1 MTDKQTITG
10 LVITGTLLVLL
21 IIVTLFL
28 EGNNRDILLN
38 EGGIV
43 ESASVIGYFLCAA
56 FILYKGSLAYLIRF
70 HYLFLLIIFFMLR
83 ELDFHKRFTT
93 MGIFKSQFFISNN
106 VPFVEKFI
114 GTLVILLL
122 LYLIFSILYFNLK
135 DFYYGLRNR
144 STVSLGALI
153 VAILLVASKFLD
165 GIARKLNEVGIEVG
179 GRASMHASAMEEILE
194 LGIPIVLLLT
204 FNAYFKQIIKPDN
217 AIPTE
222 ANSTVPQSRK

>member
-1 MTDKQTITG
+1 MHTIEIPMTDRQTIIG
-10 LVITGTLLVLL
+10 LVITGMLLVFL
-21 IIVTLFL
+21 IIVALFL
-28 EGNNRDILLN
+28 EGNNRDILLK

-43 ESASVIGYFLCAA
+43 ESASAIGYFLCAV
-56 FILYKGSLAYLIRF
+56 FILYKGSLAYLVRY

-93 MGIFKSQFFISNN
+93 IDIFKSKFFISNN

-114 GTLVILLL
+114 GALVILLL

-135 DFYYGLRNR
+135 DFYCGLRNR

-153 VAILLVASKFLD
+153 VAILLVVSKSLD
-165 GIARKLNEVGIEVG
+165 GIARKLNGVGIEIG
-179 GRASMHASAMEEILE
+179 ERASMHAFVVEEILE

-204 FNAYFKQIIKPDN
+204 FSAYFKQIK
-217 AIPTE
+217 
-222 ANSTVPQSRK
+222 V